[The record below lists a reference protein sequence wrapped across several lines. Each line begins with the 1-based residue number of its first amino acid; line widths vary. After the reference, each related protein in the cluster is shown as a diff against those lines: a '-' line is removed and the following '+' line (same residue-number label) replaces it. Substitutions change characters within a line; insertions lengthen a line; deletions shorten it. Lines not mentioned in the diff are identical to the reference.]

1 MRLIKKL
8 SFMLIGLWL
17 GASAVSAGEYQSIDA
32 VAMKRLI
39 DAGGT
44 LVVNPLTPIEFDHEH
59 IPGSVN
65 IPMAQL
71 ASKLPA
77 DKQTP
82 VAFYCLGEHCIYSWR
97 AAKKA
102 VDLGYTTVYAFHGG
116 LRAWKAAG
124 YPVSSTLALPKVDI
138 QKISTERLAE
148 MLAKEDLVLL
158 DINDSEDAEKLWIDT
173 PKRVNIP
180 LSALRERYVALPK
193 NKQIVII
200 CLKGQRGPT
209 AVRYLTA
216 RGYANLSVVDGGI
229 VKWVLEG
236 RPTRKG
242 N

>member
-1 MRLIKKL
+1 MRLIKYL
-8 SFMLIGLWL
+8 PSVLVCLLL
-17 GASAVSAGEYQSIDA
+17 GASAVLAGEYQSIDA
-32 VAMKRLI
+32 AGLKRLI

-65 IPMAQL
+65 IPMETL
-71 ASKLPA
+71 AGKLPR
-77 DKQTP
+77 DKQAP

-116 LRAWKAAG
+116 LRAWKATG
-124 YPVSSTLALPKVDI
+124 YPVSSTLTLPKIDVE
-138 QKISTERLAE
+138 KISTERLAE

-158 DINDSEDAEKLWIDT
+158 DINDSEDAEKLWVDT
-173 PKRVNIP
+173 SKRVNIP
-180 LSALRERYVALPK
+180 LSVLKERYATLPK

-209 AVRYLTA
+209 AVRYLNA
-216 RGYANLSVVDGGI
+216 KGYENLSVVDGGI

-236 RPTRKG
+236 RPTRRGK
-242 N
+242 